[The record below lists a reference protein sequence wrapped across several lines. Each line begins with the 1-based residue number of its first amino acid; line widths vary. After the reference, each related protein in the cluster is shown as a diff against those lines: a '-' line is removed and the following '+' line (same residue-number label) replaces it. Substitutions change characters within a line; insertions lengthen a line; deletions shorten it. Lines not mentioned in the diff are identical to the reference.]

1 MDIATL
7 RQGLSRTLDRTDLG
21 FLGAKYQGKVRDNY
35 TTQDGRRF
43 IVVTDR
49 ISAFDRV
56 IGTLPFKGQVLNSLA
71 AFWFEE
77 TKHVAPNH
85 LLGIPDPSAMECVEC
100 QPLQVEMIVRAYL
113 TGVSSTSILTAY
125 RAGQRT
131 FCGHALPDGLE
142 EHGPLPEP
150 IVTPTTKAPQG
161 AHDENVSRE
170 EIIASGMI
178 TAKHFDAAAE
188 YAMALFAH
196 GQKVCAA
203 RGLILVDTKYEF
215 GIDPSGRI
223 VLIDEIHTP
232 DSSRYWFAKSYAE
245 RRQKGQAPDSFDKE
259 YVRRWLAEQG
269 YKGEGPIPTLPDDVR
284 LEAARRY
291 IEACETVRGS
301 AFSPDLEA
309 PDVRLVRNLKAR
321 VGAAAQQTGNRT

>member
-1 MDIATL
+1 MDTETL
-7 RQGLSRTLDRTDLG
+7 RKGLSLTLDSTHLD
-21 FLGAKYQGKVRDNY
+21 FLGVKYQGKVRDNY
-35 TTQDGRRF
+35 TTPDGRRF

-71 AFWFEE
+71 AFWFDE

-85 LLGIPDPSAMECVEC
+85 LLSIPDPSAMECMEC

-131 FCGHALPDGLE
+131 FCGHTLPDGLE

-150 IVTPTTKAPQG
+150 IVTPTTKAEQG
-161 AHDENVSRE
+161 AHDENISRE
-170 EIIASGMI
+170 EIIGRGLIS
-178 TAKHFDAAAE
+178 AKHFDAAAE

-215 GIDPSGRI
+215 GIDPAGRI

-259 YVRRWLAEQG
+259 YVRRWLADQG
-269 YKGEGPIPTLPDDVR
+269 YRGDGPVPTLPDDVR

-301 AFSPDLEA
+301 VFSPDLEPPA
-309 PDVRLVRNLKAR
+309 ARLARNLKLRA
-321 VGAAAQQTGNRT
+321 GASVQPSGGRP